1 MLNPDIPNLAKQKFI
16 KDITERLL
24 LLKDLNMSDVVA
36 LRRRRAVESFGLEPL
51 ELNQKFGNDETKKQQ
66 FYLEKIVDE
75 TIANYIEPVSYS
87 LKEVFSSDKVT
98 KIAGREYQ
106 RESIEKTTRLLTMLD
121 QKYGLNF
128 AGDAQVLAYLEG
140 KVSARDKILADIQ
153 K

>member
-1 MLNPDIPNLAKQKFI
+1 MARVESRIRSAIEQVMLNPDIPNLAKQKFI

-36 LRRRRAVESFGLEPL
+36 LRRRRAVESFGVEPL

-87 LKEVFSSDKVT
+87 LKEVFS
-98 KIAGREYQ
+98 
-106 RESIEKTTRLLTMLD
+106 
-121 QKYGLNF
+121 
-128 AGDAQVLAYLEG
+128 
-140 KVSARDKILADIQ
+140 
-153 K
+153 